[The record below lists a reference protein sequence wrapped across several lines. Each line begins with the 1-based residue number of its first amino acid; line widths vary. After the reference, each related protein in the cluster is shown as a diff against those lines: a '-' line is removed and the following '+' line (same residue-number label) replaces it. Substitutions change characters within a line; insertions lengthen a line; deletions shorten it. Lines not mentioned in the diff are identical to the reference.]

1 MSREEQIKRMKRKLS
16 NMKAEKVYDLW
27 GKVSEYLVDAG
38 FGNKGRFEI
47 VIRDKYEPA
56 PYGQEIEPI
65 NYKEG

>member
-1 MSREEQIKRMKRKLS
+1 M
-16 NMKAEKVYDLW
+16 NDLW